1 MDPSE
6 SQGGH
11 SDGAHE
17 SAGSPPNSTH
27 AQFAQALRELSRGE
41 QAAAALEKNLSN
53 LESKL
58 DEILASFED
67 NMPAADEKEPAQPP
81 TGHGKEPAN
90 GSGNDGN
97 R

>member
-1 MDPSE
+1 MD
-6 SQGGH
+6 
-11 SDGAHE
+11 ATY
-17 SAGSPPNSTH
+17 TH
-27 AQFAQALRELSRGE
+27 ARAVICHAWTSHNANSAVACRGE

-67 NMPAADEKEPAQPP
+67 NVPAADEKEPAQSP
-81 TGHGKEPAN
+81 TGHGKEAVN
-90 GSGNDGN
+90 GSGNDSN